1 MASTRWCKA
10 AALKALW
17 SEVVWILKLEEIDG
31 EEMVDVEAVRSADL
45 WGLQARSEAARASME
60 WRRKSYCHLSASVLL
75 YSRRILQYPC

>member
-17 SEVVWILKLEEIDG
+17 SEVVWILWLEEVEG
-31 EEMVDVEAVRSADL
+31 EEMMDVEAVLNADS

-60 WRRKSYCHLSASVLL
+60 WRRKSYWRLSASVLL
-75 YSRRILQYPC
+75 YSRTQTRIS